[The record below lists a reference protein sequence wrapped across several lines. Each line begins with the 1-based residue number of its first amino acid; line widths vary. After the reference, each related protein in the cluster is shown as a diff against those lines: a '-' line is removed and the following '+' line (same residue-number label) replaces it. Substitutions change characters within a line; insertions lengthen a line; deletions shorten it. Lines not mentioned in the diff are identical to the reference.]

1 MSAFFAVLAMFF
13 IFPKVVSAQIVINEV
28 FSNPSGSSS
37 EPTEFVELYNTL
49 DQDFDL
55 TGFKLA
61 DLVKDFTLEAT
72 ISAHSFLSFTRQD
85 TKIALNNSSETISLL
100 NPSGQVIDSFSYD
113 STVEDKSFSRIPD
126 GTGGFVSNTDITKGE
141 ANQAPPTPTPTEEI
155 TSTPSPTSTPTSN
168 PTNTPTTTPTTS
180 LTENPTPTTSP
191 SKESLSKPKV
201 LSVATESSLYK
212 VFFQD
217 STVSSSPSTQS
228 ASAQSKVGV
237 NLSLVGLGL
246 VILSTSVLFFRHRT

>member
-1 MSAFFAVLAMFF
+1 MSALLAVIAMFLA
-13 IFPKVVSAQIVINEV
+13 FPKAVNAQIVINEV

-61 DLVKDFTLEAT
+61 DLVKEFTLEAT

-100 NPSGQVIDSFSYD
+100 DPGGQVIDSFSYD

-126 GTGGFVSNTDITKGE
+126 GTGGFISDTEVTEGQ
-141 ANQAPPTPTPTEEI
+141 ANQAPPTPTPTEEP
-155 TSTPSPTSTPTSN
+155 TPTSTPTSS
-168 PTNTPTTTPTTS
+168 PTSTQTPTSTPTST
-180 LTENPTPTTSP
+180 
-191 SKESLSKPKV
+191 PKV
-201 LSVATESSLYK
+201 SHTSTLTITPEVLSATTDSGPYS
-212 VFFQD
+212 VFIQE
-217 STVSSSPSTQS
+217 STVSASASSQS
-228 ASAQSKVGV
+228 ASVKSKPGV
-237 NLSLVGLGL
+237 NLTLVGLGL
-246 VILSTSVLFFRHRT
+246 LTLSGSVLFFRNNPY